1 MVDNNVL
8 QELTNVFGIEP
19 HFDRHGA
26 FELMGVRVVTTFTG
40 SIGGLGAIRGMKS
53 YGAYINEA
61 SLAKEQVFDEIKNR
75 CSAPS
80 ARIICD
86 TNPDNR
92 IANEMPKYITNMRV
106 GYTFDNPLRF
116 QYNDESEQSDIDRDA
131 INNDILQFNQ
141 RTNEAYH
148 EKVMK
153 KNLSVTG
160 RAYELLYIKPEIND
174 PYVMALDPSETFVVY
189 DTSPEQNSLF
199 GVHYYFVEDDEKTV
213 WYVEVYTDNHIIR
226 YEPNGYPN
234 SELNFDNSNGNGLE
248 EHNFRAV
255 PITEFINND
264 ERLGDWEGEMDNFD
278 AYDKAISE
286 MANSEEDFRHDRWN
300 F

>member
-1 MVDNNVL
+1 
-8 QELTNVFGIEP
+8 
-19 HFDRHGA
+19 
-26 FELMGVRVVTTFTG
+26 MGVRVVTTFTG
-40 SIGGLGAIRGMKS
+40 SIGRLGAIRGMKS

-160 RAYELLYIKPEIND
+160 RAYELLYIKPKTND

-248 EHNFRAV
+248 EHNFGAV

-286 MANSEEDFRHDRWN
+286 MANSEEDFRHDR
-300 F
+300 